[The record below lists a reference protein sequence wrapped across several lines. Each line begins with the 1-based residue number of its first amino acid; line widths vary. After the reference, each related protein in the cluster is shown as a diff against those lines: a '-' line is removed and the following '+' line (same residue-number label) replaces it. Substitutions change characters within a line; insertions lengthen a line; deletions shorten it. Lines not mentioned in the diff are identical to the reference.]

1 MRFDKAV
8 AIHVGTP
15 SPEFTNWTSSE
26 KTTKRI
32 CFHGF
37 ASLSTERG
45 KSVESPEFNGLGNQW
60 CLKLCPGGDASSAE
74 GMVSVDL
81 YNNSNKAIEIDF
93 GFSVNDGNGNL
104 VAYKRTTTPNN
115 FDPMDDADGS
125 NWGYEHFA
133 KRSKLLNSL
142 VDGALVIQVHM
153 KVVSPPP
160 FLPENPSACKIIQGL
175 FMNDKS
181 ADIVF
186 EVGGEEKSKDNA
198 MTLAKT
204 EPVLFPAHRCIVENC
219 SIIFAELCESNG
231 EDKTTPISI
240 SGVSPDVFRLLLL
253 YMYGGKV
260 SDDNMTTH
268 AKEIIDAADRY
279 GVSSLKLEAEASIVE
294 DTNITMDNVMELL
307 LYSDS
312 KNCALLK
319 EAAMD
324 FLVENKADVI
334 EELSFTDIPGTL
346 IRDVLATVLRGE
358 KEDGIVGGSG
368 GNHFSSM
375 RVSELRKRAHE
386 KGLDVDGSRE
396 MLIAALKKVFES
408 ESVVDEGG
416 EESDEEPED
425 L

>member
-1 MRFDKAV
+1 MRFDKAA

-15 SPEFTNWTSSE
+15 SPEFTKWTSSE

-37 ASLSTERG
+37 ASLSTVRG
-45 KSVESPEFNGLGNQW
+45 EYIDSPEFDGLGNQW
-60 CLKLCPGGDASSAE
+60 RLKLYPGGCEDAAE
-74 GMVSVDL
+74 GMVSL
-81 YNNSNKAIEIDF
+81 YLANMSNKAFEIYF

-104 VAYKRTTTPNN
+104 VAYKRTKTPRN
-115 FDPMDDADGS
+115 FGPMGGTATS
-125 NWGYEHFA
+125 ARGYTDYE
-133 KRSKLLNSL
+133 KRSKLFNSL

-160 FLPENPSACKIIQGL
+160 FIPENPSECKIIQGL
-175 FMNDKS
+175 FLNDES

-186 EVGGEEKSKDNA
+186 EVNGAEQPKDNA
-198 MTLAKT
+198 RKVAKT
-204 EPVLFPAHRCIVENC
+204 SAVTFSAHRLIVANC
-219 SIIFAELCESNG
+219 SSIFAELCESNS
-231 EDKTTPISI
+231 DNRTTPIQI
-240 SGVSPDVFRLLLL
+240 DDIAPDVFRLLLF

-260 SDDNMTTH
+260 SDDDMKSH
-268 AKEIIDAADRY
+268 AKELVNAADRY
-279 GVSSLKLEAEASIVE
+279 GVTSLKLEAEASIVE

-368 GNHFSSM
+368 ESRFYSM
-375 RVSELRKRAHE
+375 RISELRREAHE
-386 KGLDVDGSRE
+386 KGLNVDGSRE
-396 MLIAALKKVFES
+396 MLIAALK
-408 ESVVDEGG
+408 
-416 EESDEEPED
+416 
-425 L
+425 